1 MLTIIRTLLEN
12 LVLRSMCSN
21 NVLIIVDIIN
31 CTLVGKTLNQIH
43 NTTFCKKLVLWHS
56 NGVARI
62 ILGCGDVDKRKIK
75 GAVGVAIACLSSVA
89 AGNVGVTLLP
99 CREGFHE
106 SVFKLQENISHHQ
119 QDFCNSGYASV
130 EHHER
135 VLRMLNFGRLNV
147 SSMPVKWY
155 TMPKKFCIT
164 G

>member
-1 MLTIIRTLLEN
+1 MHSAFSLVRSFQSVIGKMLTIIRTLLEN

-99 CREGFHE
+99 CRGGKCNDSAKTSEINQADE
-106 SVFKLQENISHHQ
+106 AE
-119 QDFCNSGYASV
+119 QDSDLDSLRKGKCF
-130 EHHER
+130 
-135 VLRMLNFGRLNV
+135 VL
-147 SSMPVKWY
+147 
-155 TMPKKFCIT
+155 
-164 G
+164 